1 VLQKR
6 EEEVQQQHKELERI
20 QRQQEHIVVLGV
32 NKDLDKVDDE
42 EKAQNINSNNEDP
55 SSSSNNE
62 SMSGRK
68 RKLMITV
75 VAVLVI
81 VAVFVGIVVSI
92 LLKPPVTQDRSV
104 DDWKKWC
111 NENSSS
117 LAKQLPCIS
126 QNESKFCFDCANN
139 IGVFSLWVP
148 C

>member
-81 VAVFVGIVVSI
+81 VAVFVGIVVSS
-92 LLKPPVTQDRSV
+92 LLG
-104 DDWKKWC
+104 
-111 NENSSS
+111 S
-117 LAKQLPCIS
+117 LRK
-126 QNESKFCFDCANN
+126 
-139 IGVFSLWVP
+139 
-148 C
+148 